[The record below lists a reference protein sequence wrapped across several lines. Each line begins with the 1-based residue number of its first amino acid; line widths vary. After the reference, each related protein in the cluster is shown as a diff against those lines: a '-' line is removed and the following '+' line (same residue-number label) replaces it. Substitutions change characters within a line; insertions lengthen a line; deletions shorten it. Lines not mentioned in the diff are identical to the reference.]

1 MKQREIQDQNNTKW
15 VCVEALSGL
24 SDNSSEVAEKIQDKN
39 GNVPVVCT
47 PSGGAQ
53 TVRINVSSD
62 WDEKLS
68 DEELLAAI
76 GKNQ

>member
-1 MKQREIQDQNNTKW
+1 MKQREVQDQNNTKW

-24 SDNSSEVAEKIQDKN
+24 TDNSAEVSDKLQDKN

-53 TVRINVSSD
+53 TVRINVNKDWSSS
-62 WDEKLS
+62 LS
-68 DEELLAAI
+68 DEELI
-76 GKNQ
+76 REITKHQ